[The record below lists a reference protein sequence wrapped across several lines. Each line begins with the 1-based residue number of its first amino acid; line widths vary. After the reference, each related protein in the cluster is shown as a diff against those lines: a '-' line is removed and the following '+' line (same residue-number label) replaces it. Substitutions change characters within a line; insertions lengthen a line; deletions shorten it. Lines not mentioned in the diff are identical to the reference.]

1 MKKFFTLLALATMAA
16 SWTTMSA
23 RWIVGE
29 RKNAS
34 QIHAGDTVVLQLAYR
49 QLYSDRYL
57 QIADENYPDLDLMI
71 APGLGVGSAAV
82 ITFEEGPN
90 DIRGHR
96 AHRFLGISFPPAFPA
111 DDIADFGLSRLSF
124 FDETDI
130 NAGPAHVKRNDI
142 FQVAETAYIGC
153 SYHTRAGTGHG
164 GTDRTIDRLA
174 DRDNSS
180 IGLRDIGM
188 HLHADVFH

>member
-57 QIADENYPDLDLMI
+57 QVADENYPDLDLMI

-90 DIRGHR
+90 DIRTDSPTLYIKMV
-96 AHRFLGISFPPAFPA
+96 AN
-111 DDIADFGLSRLSF
+111 DKYIANKYYNWYDKGMELTDNIDQAAPFQVLNCGEEIPWY
-124 FDETDI
+124 DET
-130 NAGPAHVKRNDI
+130 
-142 FQVAETAYIGC
+142 
-153 SYHTRAGTGHG
+153 
-164 GTDRTIDRLA
+164 A
-174 DRDNSS
+174 DNPER
-180 IGLRDIGM
+180 
-188 HLHADVFH
+188 